1 MPLRLSHL
9 LLIMALGLSIFLLSA
24 LSSILLPFVLG
35 FALAYFLDPVA
46 DRLEAFGLPRSLATA
61 TITLA
66 VGLLVLVALTLGL
79 PLMATQI
86 SLLIGALPSYI
97 ADVQN
102 WMMAENLTDGQSQI
116 VSSLG
121 ESLRDG
127 LQNTASSLLFTG
139 LSLLNVLSL
148 LIITPIVAVYMLNDW
163 DRMTARIDALLPD
176 EHSEIIRELARQIDT
191 TLGGF
196 ARGQIMVCMALGMIY
211 AVGLS
216 VVGLQG
222 GIFVGLLAGL
232 VSFVPYVGAAF
243 GLLLAGALGLGQFGF
258 EWASLGQIGL
268 VFLVGQFIEG
278 NVLTPRWVGD
288 RVHLH
293 PVWIIFALLAMG
305 SLFGFLGLLL
315 AVPIAAILGVLIR
328 YAVTLYQRDYVSSAS
343 GSASDD

>member
-1 MPLRLSHL
+1 MPVRLSHVL
-9 LLIMALGLSIFLLSA
+9 LVMAFVLSVYLLAA

-46 DRLEAFGLPRSLATA
+46 DRLEALGMRRSLATA
-61 TITLA
+61 TVTLV
-66 VGLLVLVALTLGL
+66 VGLVVLVALTLGI

-102 WMMAENLTDGQSQI
+102 WMVAENLAVGQSQI

-121 ESLRDG
+121 ESLRGG

-163 DRMTARIDALLPD
+163 DRMIARIDALLPD
-176 EHSEIIRELARQIDT
+176 EQSQTIRELARQIDT

-196 ARGQIMVCMALGMIY
+196 ARGQIMVCMALGLIY

-216 VVGLQG
+216 LVGLQG
-222 GIFVGLLAGL
+222 GVFVGLLAGL

-258 EWASLGQIGL
+258 EWSSLGQIGL
-268 VFLVGQFIEG
+268 VFVVGQFIEG

-288 RVHLH
+288 RVQLH
-293 PVWIIFALLAMG
+293 PVWIMFALLAMG
-305 SLFGFLGLLL
+305 TLFGFLGLLL

-328 YAVTLYQRDYVSSAS
+328 YGVTLYQRDYVS
-343 GSASDD
+343 GSARDE

>member
-9 LLIMALGLSIFLLSA
+9 ILMTALAMSFYLLAALA
-24 LSSILLPFVLG
+24 SILLPFVLG

-46 DRLEAFGLPRSLATA
+46 DRLEALGMRRSFATAIITFGFGLVVLLALAFGLPLVTA
-61 TITLA
+61 
-66 VGLLVLVALTLGL
+66 
-79 PLMATQI
+79 QI
-86 SLLIGALPSYI
+86 SLLITALPSYI

-102 WMMAENLTDGQSQI
+102 WMMAENLTDGQSQ
-116 VSSLG
+116 VLSSLG
-121 ESLRDG
+121 ESLRSG

-139 LSLLNVLSL
+139 LSLLNILSL

-176 EHSEIIRELARQIDT
+176 QQGETIRALARQMDT

-196 ARGQIMVCMALGMIY
+196 ARGQIMVCMALGIIY
-211 AVGLS
+211 ALGLS
-216 VVGLQG
+216 YVGLQG

-288 RVHLH
+288 RVQLH

-305 SLFGFLGLLL
+305 TLFGFLGLLL
-315 AVPIAAILGVLIR
+315 AVPIAAVCGVLVR
-328 YAVTLYQRDYVSSAS
+328 YGITLYQRDYVS
-343 GSASDD
+343 GSDGDE

>member
-1 MPLRLSHL
+1 MVLRLSHL
-9 LLIMALGLSIFLLSA
+9 LLIITLGLSIYLLSA

-46 DRLEAFGLPRSLATA
+46 DRLEALGLRRSFATA
-61 TITLA
+61 AITMA
-66 VGLLVLVALTLGL
+66 VGLLVLLALTLGL

-86 SLLIGALPSYI
+86 SLLVVALPSYI
-97 ADVQN
+97 ADIQN

-121 ESLRDG
+121 DSLRAG
-127 LQNTASSLLFTG
+127 LQDTASSLLFTG

-163 DRMTARIDALLPD
+163 DRMTARIDTLLPD
-176 EHSEIIRELARQIDT
+176 EHSETIRELARQIDAI
-191 TLGGF
+191 LGGF
-196 ARGQIMVCMALGMIY
+196 ARGQIMVCMALGVIY

-288 RVHLH
+288 RVQLH

-328 YAVTLYQRDYVSSAS
+328 YAVTLYQRDYVLPSS
-343 GSASDD
+343 GSSRDD